1 MLEDQNQSQIVEQ
14 KENKLYGF
22 SSEHKY
28 EKYRENHHTSTT
40 RSENQFGNRHRTLP
54 HKMKPL
60 QQSISEQIIH
70 SDRNHRSTEA
80 LTQKNVEYHE
90 SHQSRSYRDMKLHEY
105 IQRKQRKSPSAFD
118 SSKRMSND
126 SLGGHSQLTFTT
138 LSDGDSRQYDDYAT
152 QIDDYQE
159 NRSNASNTALYGS
172 QERYVFDES
181 EILSVAR
188 NIPKGHSNFKCDK
201 CRELN
206 MRRKVNEPVQYCWER
221 YYPISET
228 TPGNSLLSLVQN

>member
-1 MLEDQNQSQIVEQ
+1 MLENENRSQIVEQ
-14 KENKLYGF
+14 KENKMYGF
-22 SSEHKY
+22 SSEHIT
-28 EKYRENHHTSTT
+28 NI
-40 RSENQFGNRHRTLP
+40 RSENHTGNRYRTLP

-60 QQSISEQIIH
+60 QQSISEQIIQ
-70 SDRNHRSTEA
+70 SGRKHRSAES

-105 IQRKQRKSPSAFD
+105 IQRKQRKSPSSFD

-138 LSDGDSRQYDDYAT
+138 LSDGESRQYDDYAT

-159 NRSNASNTALYGS
+159 NRSSASNIALYGS
-172 QERYVFDES
+172 QERDAFDES

-201 CRELN
+201 CKELN